1 MPSRRPWSVER
12 KSPEPVTSGARVCHY
27 CADSPRHL
35 RTDMGSILAE
45 ILRFLAPAGA
55 LAAVT
60 AAGSAWLRG
69 VVRALFRNP
78 HETTVV
84 VRGPD
89 GVELSAAS
97 VSPEEVTS
105 LLRRL
110 DQVAPEETHGDARKP
125 EATERDSHE

>member
-1 MPSRRPWSVER
+1 M
-12 KSPEPVTSGARVCHY
+12 
-27 CADSPRHL
+27 
-35 RTDMGSILAE
+35 
-45 ILRFLAPAGA
+45 
-55 LAAVT
+55 T

-110 DQVAPEETHGDARKP
+110 DQEPPEETHGDARKP